1 MKPFKEAEP
10 LQLRSANR
18 NNALDRQEALDFL
31 ASLGIEKEKIHLI
44 DLVPLIE
51 MIWADGKV
59 QPGELVIL
67 KRWLHKHV
75 EHINQMAGY
84 KIIRLSDAMAFA
96 QRFLIRQPKQGLLK
110 KIRHCIGPV
119 RMHTPGRA
127 YDRKLLKNII
137 FACLDI
143 ASSSVREYPY
153 EISGR
158 FSQSEKNL
166 FLDIL
171 ETFREYAMDTEL
183 FKEISDKMDM
193 QRTY

>member
-1 MKPFKEAEP
+1 MCKETKP
-10 LQLRSANR
+10 LQLWSSNR
-18 NNALDRQEALDFL
+18 NKALDRQEALDFL
-31 ASLGIEKEKIHLI
+31 ASLGIENEKIYLI

-51 MIWADGKV
+51 MIWADGKI

-67 KRWLHKHV
+67 KCWLHKHV
-75 EHINQMAGY
+75 EHINHIAGY
-84 KIIRLSDAMAFA
+84 KIIRLSDAMQFA
-96 QRFLIRQPKQGLLK
+96 QRFLTCQPKPGLLK

-119 RMHTPGRA
+119 RMHTPGRV
-127 YDRKLLKNII
+127 YDRKLLKNIL

-153 EISGR
+153 KISGR

-171 ETFREYAMDTEL
+171 ATFREYATDTDL
-183 FKEISDKMDM
+183 FNEISDRMD
-193 QRTY
+193 T

>member
-119 RMHTPGRA
+119 RMHTPGKGLRPQIA
-127 YDRKLLKNII
+127 EKHSFCVSGYRFQLGQGIPLLS
-137 FACLDI
+137 FR
-143 ASSSVREYPY
+143 SVQPE
-153 EISGR
+153 
-158 FSQSEKNL
+158 
-166 FLDIL
+166 
-171 ETFREYAMDTEL
+171 
-183 FKEISDKMDM
+183 
-193 QRTY
+193 